1 MNGEIISLETAQKLH
16 IINQVIKDNKKLN
29 NSSEMYETL
38 YKIEYKRR
46 KELEE
51 ELKQEKIY
59 HNKYTRLCNRIKEL
73 KGKKKDD
80 KKTINIWLYMQLC
93 YHILKFKGGGK

>member
-1 MNGEIISLETAQKLH
+1 M
-16 IINQVIKDNKKLN
+16 KDNKKLN
-29 NSSEMYETL
+29 NSSEMYEML

-59 HNKYTRLCNRIKEL
+59 HDKYTRLCNRIKEL
-73 KGKKKDD
+73 KGKKNGNKE
-80 KKTINIWLYMQLC
+80 
-93 YHILKFKGGGK
+93 IL